1 MNKVKFSVLLSIYYK
16 EKPEYFSE
24 CMESIYSQTV
34 LPDEIVLVEDGRLT
48 DGLYEAI
55 RDYECRPSEI
65 NFVTVKLEKNS
76 GLGLALAEGIKHCS
90 NELVARMDTDDI
102 CVPDRFERQLN
113 AFSEIRGLRYHRRL
127 HQRVFR

>member
-65 NFVTVKLEKNS
+65 NFVTVKLKKTAGS
-76 GLGLALAEGIKHCS
+76 
-90 NELVARMDTDDI
+90 V
-102 CVPDRFERQLN
+102 
-113 AFSEIRGLRYHRRL
+113 L
-127 HQRVFR
+127 HLLKA